1 MYVVSHTRDDFRER
15 LKAMV
20 CYLNPRRGFTL
31 IELVMVILLLSILAA
46 IAIPNFIDFRTD
58 AKNAATQGAIGAFR
72 SAISIATAS
81 IQLKE
86 DPTIPTPKYPTLDE
100 MQKNSFTSSHP
111 VLSGT
116 WIMDPAIGIPKN
128 PWSLSTLNTTNMSS
142 ILNCGGSKPNV
153 GSTSGLDYR
162 GWCYKETSGEIWANS
177 NLNQQSVNKTENY
190 Y

>member
-1 MYVVSHTRDDFRER
+1 
-15 LKAMV
+15 MV
-20 CYLNPRRGFTL
+20 RYSINRRGFTL

-58 AKNAATQGAIGAFR
+58 AKNASALGAIGAFR
-72 SAISIATAS
+72 SALAIATAS

-111 VLSGT
+111 ILSGT
-116 WIMDPAIGIPKN
+116 FIMDPATGIPKN
-128 PWSLSTLNTTNMSS
+128 PWSLSTLNATNMSS
-142 ILNCGGSKPNV
+142 IVACGGVKPNI
-153 GSTSGLDYR
+153 GSTTGLDYR
-162 GWCYKETSGEIWANS
+162 GWCYRETAGEIWANS
-177 NLNQQSVNKTENY
+177 NLNQQAVTKTENY